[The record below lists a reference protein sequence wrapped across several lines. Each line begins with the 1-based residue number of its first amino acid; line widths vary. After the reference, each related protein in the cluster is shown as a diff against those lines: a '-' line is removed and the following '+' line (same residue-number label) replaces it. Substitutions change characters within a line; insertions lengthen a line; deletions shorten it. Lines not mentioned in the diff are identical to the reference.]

1 MFVSTPNSIQSVIS
15 PEEGSWVLLTCSIKP
30 PTKLFTLKIQVRRQF
45 VSGGRLGWGI
55 VFSGSLE
62 LSDWK
67 FPQRAPLLVP
77 RTSGASE
84 HYSVVGRFWWIVPH
98 SRDGGGSCYRVSD
111 DGTIQ
116 EPGKKSSRRLP
127 TLQFEKT
134 NLKRSLSIIKVQGN
148 RRRQYFDDFEFIY
161 IVHIVF
167 NEHYRSFL
175 GCTVIIS
182 NWKFTT

>member
-1 MFVSTPNSIQSVIS
+1 MLNKTADKTVHSQNPGKEAIC
-15 PEEGSWVLLTCSIKP
+15 E
-30 PTKLFTLKIQVRRQF
+30 
-45 VSGGRLGWGI
+45 GGRLGWGI

-84 HYSVVGRFWWIVPH
+84 HYSVVGRLSWIVPH
-98 SRDGGGSCYRVSD
+98 SRDGGGSCCRVSD

-127 TLQFEKT
+127 TLFAKA
-134 NLKRSLSIIKVQGN
+134 NSKRSLSIIKVQGN
-148 RRRQYFDDFEFIY
+148 RRCQYFDD
-161 IVHIVF
+161 VH
-167 NEHYRSFL
+167 NM
-175 GCTVIIS
+175 
-182 NWKFTT
+182 